1 MPRPKRPVLPSDS
14 ESDDERVDDL
24 TTDEPPT
31 IDPYE
36 VLFLERNATLDQI
49 KSAYRKSALKHH
61 PDKATPENQS
71 SAKEK
76 FLEIAFAY
84 AILSDPVR
92 RKRYD
97 ETGSTSEAV
106 VDSEGF
112 SWTEF
117 YAAQYQDA
125 ISEEAIEA
133 FREKYKGSEEEKE
146 DLLAAY
152 EEFEGDMDG
161 VYESVML
168 SDVIEDEER
177 FRKIIDE
184 AIEQGEVEAYK
195 NYTRETKKSRQ
206 QRQKNAKKEEKEADE
221 LAKELGV
228 YDKLRGTGK
237 GKKGGKKE
245 DDQAGL
251 AALIQRNQKNRMN
264 MFDQLA
270 EKYGAKP
277 EKKGKK
283 RVVEEPDVDEEAFQ
297 KLQADM
303 MKKAKKRKA

>member
-1 MPRPKRPVLPSDS
+1 M
-14 ESDDERVDDL
+14 VDDL
-24 TTDEPPT
+24 TTDDPPT

-36 VLFLERNATLDQI
+36 VLSLERDAAPDQI
-49 KSAYRKSALKHH
+49 KSAYRKHALKYH
-61 PDKATPENQS
+61 PDKATPENQT

-76 FLEIAFAY
+76 FQEIAFAY

-133 FREKYKGSEEEKE
+133 FRKKYKGSEEEKE
-146 DLLAAY
+146 DLLTVF
-152 EEFEGDMDG
+152 EEFEGDMDA
-161 VYESVML
+161 VYENVML
-168 SDVIEDEER
+168 SDVMEDDER

-184 AIEQGEVEAYK
+184 AIEQGEVEGYK
-195 NYTRETKKSRQ
+195 KYIKETKKSRQ

-228 YDKLRGTGK
+228 YDKLRGNGK

-251 AALIQRNQKNRMN
+251 AALIQRNQKNRAN

-277 EKKGKK
+277 EKKGGK
-283 RVVEEPDVDEEAFQ
+283 RRAVEEPDIDEEAFQ
-297 KLQADM
+297 KLQVDM

>member
-36 VLFLERNATLDQI
+36 VLSLERNATSDQI

-61 PDKATPENQS
+61 PDKATPENQA

-76 FLEIAFAY
+76 FQEIAFAY

-133 FREKYKGSEEEKE
+133 FRKKYKGSEEEKE

-168 SDVIEDEER
+168 SDVTEDDER

-184 AIEQGEVEAYK
+184 AIEQGEVEGYK
-195 NYTRETKKSRQ
+195 KYTKETKKSRQ

-251 AALIQRNQKNRMN
+251 AALIQRNQKNRAN

-283 RVVEEPDVDEEAFQ
+283 RAVEEPDIDEEAFQ

>member
-36 VLFLERNATLDQI
+36 VLSLERNATLDQI

-76 FLEIAFAY
+76 FHEIAFAY

-168 SDVIEDEER
+168 SDVIEDDER

-228 YDKLRGTGK
+228 YDKLRRTGK

-283 RVVEEPDVDEEAFQ
+283 RVAEEPDVDEEAFQ

-303 MKKAKKRKA
+303 MRKAKMRKA